1 MLLLTHFISMFH
13 FYTENIRKTLVFWRF
28 QGIYKWNTGLKWVK
42 NKVNYA
48 PFLIIPF
55 DLVNQYL
62 QHNLVYKRY
71 NIFNISKCILF
82 YFFFSVNTNYNR
94 HYQGLKKDN
103 HHSILDNDCCIN
115 RNFGKILCYVKYTIH
130 LIKWNW
136 TEAYFSLRKRC
147 PFLFRIFRIWIEYG
161 ELLCKSPYFQSKCR
175 KMRTTKIP
183 DTDTLHAVFIAM
195 ASSFPSIILEIVE
208 IQGNMG
214 KKWIKIRACQ
224 RGYCKP
230 CTHELQDITNYL
242 LQ

>member
-1 MLLLTHFISMFH
+1 MFH

-147 PFLFRIFRIWIEYG
+147 PFLFRIFRVWIKYG
-161 ELLCKSPYFQSKCR
+161 ELLCKSPYSIRMPENADHKNSRYGHFTRSVYSNGFQFSQHN
-175 KMRTTKIP
+175 T
-183 DTDTLHAVFIAM
+183 
-195 ASSFPSIILEIVE
+195 
-208 IQGNMG
+208 GNCWNTG
-214 KKWIKIRACQ
+214 EH
-224 RGYCKP
+224 G
-230 CTHELQDITNYL
+230 
-242 LQ
+242 